1 MSKWL
6 DNAVFY
12 EIYPQSFNDT
22 NADGIGDFQGIIEKL
37 DYIKELGCNAIWINP
52 CFLSPFGDAGYDVAD
67 YCRVAPR
74 YGTNED
80 LKRVFEEAHKR
91 DMHVLLDLVPGH
103 TSVEHPWFKE
113 SMKADRNE
121 FTDRY
126 VWTNNVWEA
135 PEGMGS
141 LRGISE
147 RDGACAINFFSN
159 QPALNYGFYQPD
171 PEKPWQQSFDDEG
184 PQATLAAMEDVMR
197 FWLNMGCDGFR
208 VDMASELIGIDMKR
222 LCFEENEHLDQTEF
236 TQIALL
242 TTGMA
247 MEQSIRACGLT
258 PDVTAGLSL
267 GEYNAIVSAGGMEM
281 ADAMK
286 VVRRR
291 GILMEEAVPAGEGAM
306 AAVLGMEAA
315 KIEEILSGISGA
327 YIANYN
333 CPGQIVITGYEAA
346 VAEASEKLKEAGAKR
361 VLPLNVSGPFHSP
374 MMEAASQGL
383 TEALEGVGFMEL
395 KIPYVTNV
403 TGQYVRD
410 TALTRG
416 LLIQQVASGVRW
428 QQSIEAMIADG
439 VDTFVEIGPGRTLT
453 GFLRKIN
460 RDVKG
465 YNIRTYEEMHQV
477 CETLL

>member
-1 MSKWL
+1 MDLLKCPRCGEEYSPSYRRCPFCEEGDHPRKIKYNSSK
-6 DNAVFY
+6 
-12 EIYPQSFNDT
+12 QS
-22 NADGIGDFQGIIEKL
+22 GGR
-37 DYIKELGCNAIWINP
+37 
-52 CFLSPFGDAGYDVAD
+52 
-67 YCRVAPR
+67 RVSDKKQ
-74 YGTNED
+74 TQ
-80 LKRVFEEAHKR
+80 
-91 DMHVLLDLVPGH
+91 
-103 TSVEHPWFKE
+103 SV
-113 SMKADRNE
+113 R
-121 FTDRY
+121 
-126 VWTNNVWEA
+126 
-135 PEGMGS
+135 
-141 LRGISE
+141 
-147 RDGACAINFFSN
+147 
-159 QPALNYGFYQPD
+159 
-171 PEKPWQQSFDDEG
+171 
-184 PQATLAAMEDVMR
+184 
-197 FWLNMGCDGFR
+197 
-208 VDMASELIGIDMKR
+208 
-222 LCFEENEHLDQTEF
+222 
-236 TQIALL
+236 
-242 TTGMA
+242 
-247 MEQSIRACGLT
+247 
-258 PDVTAGLSL
+258 
-267 GEYNAIVSAGGMEM
+267 
-281 ADAMK
+281 
-286 VVRRR
+286 
-291 GILMEEAVPAGEGAM
+291 GAM

-410 TALTRG
+410 IALTRG